1 MLYPHGTDK
10 MIFLSHFANIEI
22 EVKVVQLLGLSEQDD
37 NSNHL
42 DSQLGTRVLT
52 LQRNFLSVS
61 SQ

>member
-1 MLYPHGTDK
+1 